1 MMEYSAQRDDITYE
15 ITAFYLQQIALT
27 YITNL
32 DTMKLLNFQLTFNS
46 LDDLTVTGDKEVSQA
61 II

>member
-15 ITAFYLQQIALT
+15 ITVFYLQQIALT

-32 DTMKLLNFQLTFNS
+32 DTMKLLNFQMTFNS
-46 LDDLTVTGDKEVSQA
+46 LDDSTVTGDKGVSQA